1 MHHDRGRQN
10 MGLFSFE
17 SKQVKEWKKLA
28 KSGDKA
34 AQYHLA
40 RAYANGKG
48 ASQNMKKAVDYCVQS
63 AEQEYAPAQAL
74 LAHFYGYGKGVEKN
88 YEEMIHWGEKA
99 ALQGYAKAQYNMG
112 RCYEQGKGEE
122 KDFEKALHWYML
134 AAQQGRP
141 DAAYKIGQ
149 FYEHGFGVEE
159 DMEKAEEW
167 YKKAAEE
174 DTWTDSTEQSE
185 DVGRM
190 VEEKMEK
197 DLEIFESKRAEKL
210 QDTEKK
216 QQEKAQD
223 TKPSSN
229 KNIDNNRKYRC
240 LSEMKVGEAIY
251 LREEELLE
259 SPFVLTKAENHE
271 TELGW
276 GKARAIC
283 NTATLVSLL
292 TGKKRTAILYCNDG
306 SMSKEALKS
315 IQSQVDDEY
324 NHEAIAWNEPHPR
337 IPIVLKNVQYTH
349 KHNET
354 YVMTDI
360 KTNEEYEM
368 IPQSWAAPILDKL
381 DYNTVVTIAYYEGK
395 WAFVSKKETT
405 DIGKYKFDIR

>member
-1 MHHDRGRQN
+1 

-28 KSGDKA
+28 KSGDME

-48 ASQNMKKAVDYCVQS
+48 ANMNMKKAIDYCVQS

-88 YEEMIHWGEKA
+88 YEEMIYWGEKA
-99 ALQGYAKAQYNMG
+99 ALQGYAQAQYNMG
-112 RCYEQGKGEE
+112 RCYEQGKGKE
-122 KDFEKALHWYML
+122 KDFEKAMHWYML

-141 DAAYKIGQ
+141 DAAYKMGQ
-149 FYEHGFGVEE
+149 FYEHGLGVEE
-159 DMEKAEEW
+159 DIEKAEEW

-174 DTWTDSTEQSE
+174 DTGDDAVRKSE
-185 DVGRM
+185 NIDRDV
-190 VEEKMEK
+190 EKKMKK
-197 DLEIFESKRAEKL
+197 DLETLTDAPIEKM
-210 QDTEKK
+210 QDL
-216 QQEKAQD
+216 D
-223 TKPSSN
+223 N

-251 LREEELLE
+251 LHEEELLE
-259 SPFVLTKAENHE
+259 SPFVLIKAENHE

-283 NTATLVSLL
+283 NTATLVSLT
-292 TGKKRTAILYCNDG
+292 TGKKRTAILYCNNG

-324 NHEAIAWNEPHPR
+324 NHEAVAWNEPHSR
-337 IPIVLKNVQYTH
+337 IPVVLKNVQYTH
-349 KHNET
+349 KHNDI
-354 YVMTDI
+354 YIMTDR
-360 KTNEEYEM
+360 KTAEEYEM
-368 IPQSWAAPILDKL
+368 VPQSWAVPILDKL
-381 DYNTVVTIAYYEGK
+381 EYNTIVTIIYYEGK
-395 WAFVSKKETT
+395 WNFVSKKETV
-405 DIGKYKFDIR
+405 DIGKYKFNIR

>member
-28 KSGDKA
+28 KSGDME

-48 ASQNMKKAVDYCVQS
+48 AGQNMKKAVDYCVQA

-88 YEEMIHWGEKA
+88 YDEMIHWGEKA
-99 ALQGYAKAQYNMG
+99 ALQGYAQAQYNIG
-112 RCYEQGKGEE
+112 RCYEQGKGKE
-122 KDFEKALHWYML
+122 KDFEKAMRWYTL
-134 AAQQGRP
+134 AAEQGRP
-141 DAAYKIGQ
+141 DAAYKLGQ
-149 FYEHGFGVEE
+149 FYEHGLGVEE

-167 YKKAAEE
+167 YKKAAE
-174 DTWTDSTEQSE
+174 DTWDDTAKE
-185 DVGRM
+185 DINVDRT

-197 DLEIFESKRAEKL
+197 DLKDFESKRTKNLQNAENKQAEKP
-210 QDTEKK
+210 KISNG
-216 QQEKAQD
+216 
-223 TKPSSN
+223 SSAH

-251 LREEELLE
+251 LREELLE
-259 SPFVLTKAENHE
+259 SPFVLTKSENHE

-283 NTATLVSLL
+283 NTATLVSLT
-292 TGKKRTAILYCNDG
+292 TGKKRTTILYCNNG

-324 NHEAIAWNEPHPR
+324 NHEAIIWNEPYPR

-349 KHNET
+349 KHNDM

-360 KTNEEYEM
+360 KTHEEYEM
-368 IPQSWAAPILDKL
+368 IPQSWAVPVLDKL
-381 DYNTVVTIAYYEGK
+381 GYNTIVTIAYYEGK
-395 WAFVSKKETT
+395 WSFVSKKETA

>member
-1 MHHDRGRQN
+1 

-28 KSGDKA
+28 KSGDME

-48 ASQNMKKAVDYCVQS
+48 AGQNMKKAVDYCVQA

-88 YEEMIHWGEKA
+88 YDEMIHWGEKA
-99 ALQGYAKAQYNMG
+99 ALQGYAKAQYNIG
-112 RCYEQGKGEE
+112 RCYEQGKGKE
-122 KDFEKALHWYML
+122 KDFEKAMRWYTL
-134 AAQQGRP
+134 AAEQGRP
-141 DAAYKIGQ
+141 DAAYKLGQ
-149 FYEHGFGVEE
+149 FYEHGLGVEE

-174 DTWTDSTEQSE
+174 DIGD
-185 DVGRM
+185 D
-190 VEEKMEK
+190 
-197 DLEIFESKRAEKL
+197 
-210 QDTEKK
+210 
-216 QQEKAQD
+216 
-223 TKPSSN
+223 
-229 KNIDNNRKYRC
+229 NRKYRC

-259 SPFVLTKAENHE
+259 SPFVLIKSENHE

-283 NTATLVSLL
+283 NTATLVSLI

-349 KHNET
+349 KHNDM

-360 KTNEEYEM
+360 KTHEEYEM
-368 IPQSWAAPILDKL
+368 IPQSWAVPVLDKL
-381 DYNTVVTIAYYEGK
+381 EYNTTVTIAYYEGK
-395 WAFVSKKETT
+395 WNFVSKKETV